1 MNNNFYPS
9 GLSPEEPREY
19 SARQRSRQPDQGR
32 SMGMM
37 NAGSWG
43 GLHQED
49 PLSSMLD
56 PHLSGANSLGN
67 IVNQNS
73 HELQQRRSVTYPF
86 PSSLAQ
92 QGDNRLMS
100 MMEFSNLL
108 PGYQFG
114 DMASGFQELASSGAF
129 PGNSAAFSQQDLM
142 AMAGQSDFP
151 MLSSDTMDA
160 MGAFSNLNMGT
171 MAEDPASASL
181 FRSSDFGPTTLNSAN
196 ANFSIGMPVDSLPA
210 SAGNVNQAP
219 GIMLGDGGSTTGQT
233 QAFSNNTGTIR
244 GSSSLALNPNLA
256 SIPAAIPAS
265 VSNPP
270 SLHSSEPPTPQ
281 TTSHAHFTPPS
292 TTTTKSPTP
301 SSTHPKSG
309 AILPARS
316 SNKNPYSASGFDML
330 RALSYVSTR
339 PNPKISLGAVDLS
352 CSFVVC
358 DATLP
363 DCPIIYVS
371 DSFEELTGYNRHEI
385 LGQNCRFLQSPD
397 GKVQKGSRREFVDNG
412 VVRELRDRVEN
423 KEECQAA
430 VLNYRKG
437 GGGFLNLLSLI
448 PIPWGDEDEGLR
460 YIVGFQIDLV
470 ECPEAVEEVASS
482 SSAAAALDDGEGMEV
497 DYRRVRPPPPP
508 LTTAAERREMES
520 GAAATATAA
529 ATGGS
534 GQAATMGVDEVSA
547 LIQQFTTGG
556 GAAASDW
563 HRQAWERMLLENADD
578 VVHVLS
584 LKGLFLYISPAGCEK
599 VLEYDV
605 DELMGTSL
613 SGVCHPSDVVP
624 VLRELKEAQQNAA
637 VNIVFRI
644 RRKHSGY
651 MWFESHGTVFGG
663 GEQQAKGR
671 KCVVLVGRERP
682 VFTLRR
688 GDVDAHGGVVGDGE
702 FWSKLSASGLLLYV
716 TSGVR
721 SLLDLEPGELEGTGM
736 QELVRNESRS
746 EFGRAIE
753 QARRGSISSFR
764 HELVHKRGHTVPAQ
778 TTFYPGDAGLGRRQK
793 NTASFLIAQTRLMKM
808 PARPAASGGGGSGA
822 EDAMAGAIVAGNS
835 CASGGP
841 GSRQQQFATGSG
853 ECQEDDNI
861 FGELRTAR
869 CTSWQYE
876 LRQMEKV
883 NRLLAEELTQLV
895 TSKKKRKRRRGGGA
909 GGGNAGVRD
918 CANCHRRDT
927 PEWRR
932 GPSGNRDLC
941 NSCGLRWAKQTGKVS
956 PRSSSSRAAGDAQ
969 GSRRGSSNSSPIES
983 SPLHRELSASSVA
996 STAASSHLFPPQ
1008 SQPLLEGGSGPG
1020 GGGAEMTA
1028 IWEDEGMG
1036 GE

>member
-1 MNNNFYPS
+1 MNDNFYPS
-9 GLSPEEPREY
+9 GLSLEEAREY
-19 SARQRSRQPDQGR
+19 LARQRSRQLNEGR

-37 NAGSWG
+37 DTGRWG
-43 GLHQED
+43 GLHQRD
-49 PLSSMLD
+49 SLSSMLD
-56 PHLSGANSLGN
+56 PHLPGADSLDD
-67 IVNQNS
+67 IVRQNS
-73 HELQQRRSVTYPF
+73 HGLQQSRGVTQSF
-86 PSSLAQ
+86 PGSLAQ
-92 QGDNRLMS
+92 QGDNPTMP
-100 MMEFSNLL
+100 MEFGSVL

-114 DMASGFQELASSGAF
+114 DMSSGFEGLASSSAF
-129 PGNSAAFSQQDLM
+129 PGNSAAFTQQDLM
-142 AMAGQSDFP
+142 TMPSQSDFP
-151 MLSSDTMDA
+151 VLPSDTMDT
-160 MGAFSNLNMGT
+160 MGAFSNLNMGS
-171 MAEDPASASL
+171 MAEDPVPVDL
-181 FRSSDFGPTTLNSAN
+181 FRPSAFGPGTLTSVNPG
-196 ANFSIGMPVDSLPA
+196 FSMAMPIDSLPA
-210 SAGNVNQAP
+210 SAANVSSGP
-219 GIMLGDGGSTTGQT
+219 GITLGAGGSITGHA
-233 QAFSNNTGTIR
+233 QAFSNNTGPS
-244 GSSSLALNPNLA
+244 GVPSSLTMNANLA
-256 SIPAAIPAS
+256 SFPTTIPPSI
-265 VSNPP
+265 SNPP
-270 SLHSSEPPTPQ
+270 SLQSSKPPTPQ
-281 TTSHAHFTPPS
+281 TASHAHFTPPNS
-292 TTTTKSPTP
+292 AATKSPTP
-301 SSTHPKSG
+301 SSTRIKAS
-309 AILPARS
+309 AMLPAKS

-358 DATLP
+358 DPTLP

-397 GKVQKGSRREFVDNG
+397 GKVEKGSRREFVDNG
-412 VVRELRDRVEN
+412 VVREICERIDN
-423 KEECQAA
+423 GEECQAA

-448 PIPWGDEDEGLR
+448 PIPWGDGEERVR

-470 ECPEAVEEVASS
+470 QCPEAVEEVTSS
-482 SSAAAALDDGEGMEV
+482 CSTTAATDDGEGMEV

-508 LTTAAERREMES
+508 LTTASERREVES
-520 GAAATATAA
+520 GIATATAA
-529 ATGGS
+529 TTTTSGS

-556 GAAASDW
+556 GAATSEW

-584 LKGLFLYISPAGCEK
+584 LKGLFLYLSPAGCEK
-599 VLEYDV
+599 VLEYEV

-624 VLRELKEAQQNAA
+624 VMRELKEAQQNAT

-682 VFTLRR
+682 VLTLRR
-688 GDVDAHGGVVGDGE
+688 ADVDAHGGIVGEGE
-702 FWSKLSASGLLLYV
+702 FWSKVSASGLLLYI

-721 SLLDLEPGELEGTGM
+721 SLLDLEPSELEGTGM
-736 QELVRNESRS
+736 QELMRKESRS
-746 EFGRAIE
+746 AFGRTIE
-753 QARRGSISSFR
+753 QARRGSISSFK
-764 HELVHKRGHTVPAQ
+764 HELVHKRGQIIPAQ

-793 NTASFLIAQTRLMKM
+793 NTASFLIAQTRLMRM
-808 PARPAASGGGGSGA
+808 PERPVSSGSGVSNAGDTTAGVIRAGNDSFSGGL
-822 EDAMAGAIVAGNS
+822 V
-835 CASGGP
+835 P
-841 GSRQQQFATGSG
+841 RQQQFTTGSG

-883 NRLLAEELTQLV
+883 NRLLAEELAQMIAN
-895 TSKKKRKRRRGGGA
+895 KKKRKRRKGGSVGA
-909 GGGNAGVRD
+909 GGGNAVKD

-941 NSCGLRWAKQTGKVS
+941 NSCGLRWAKQVC
-956 PRSSSSRAAGDAQ
+956 
-969 GSRRGSSNSSPIES
+969 
-983 SPLHRELSASSVA
+983 LLLS
-996 STAASSHLFPPQ
+996 
-1008 SQPLLEGGSGPG
+1008 
-1020 GGGAEMTA
+1020 
-1028 IWEDEGMG
+1028 IWL
-1036 GE
+1036 